1 MINKLFKKNLSYN
14 KSSCQNEKLRID
26 ENCPYYGISQEVQ
39 FVKSRINVILQKL
52 SSGMT
57 ENLVSTW
64 LKNNLLTILVLI
76 SVSVVSASG
85 ESLFT
90 LGASQTYAPVP
101 KSLYGGVQARS
112 VGDLISIIM
121 DETVTVSNTLS
132 YNSGKKSETTDN
144 FSKFFNTILGKHL
157 LNDNLGTFGGTNK
170 VANSADQSNKMAF
183 GDKIAV
189 QVVQQMPN
197 GNLVVQGKKTLVN
210 GNERSD
216 LLVSG
221 IVDPRW
227 ISSGGQVYSK
237 NVANLQFAVSGR
249 GAISRSSGDG
259 IVNRFIKYLF

>member
-1 MINKLFKKNLSYN
+1 MINNLLKKNLTYN
-14 KSSCQNEKLRID
+14 QSVCRNERSFQD
-26 ENCPYYGISQEVQ
+26 EKCPYYSISQEVQ
-39 FVKSRINVILQKL
+39 FVKSRVNLLLQAL
-52 SSGMT
+52 SRGMT

-64 LKNNLLTILVLI
+64 LKKSLLVFLALI
-76 SVSVVSASG
+76 SISLSANA

-121 DETVTVSNTLS
+121 DESITVKNQLS
-132 YNSGKKSETTDN
+132 YNSGKKTETTDN
-144 FSKFFNTILGKHL
+144 FSKFFNTILGRQL

-170 VANSADQSNKMAF
+170 VANSADQNNKLAF
-183 GDKIAV
+183 GDHIGV

-210 GNERSD
+210 GSERSD

-221 IVDPRW
+221 VIDPRW
-227 ISSGGQVYSK
+227 ISSSGQVYSK
-237 NVANLQFAVSGR
+237 YVANLQFAVSGR
-249 GAISRSSGDG
+249 GSISRSGNEG

>member
-1 MINKLFKKNLSYN
+1 MINNLFKKSLITVIVLTSISLSVN
-14 KSSCQNEKLRID
+14 
-26 ENCPYYGISQEVQ
+26 
-39 FVKSRINVILQKL
+39 
-52 SSGMT
+52 
-57 ENLVSTW
+57 
-64 LKNNLLTILVLI
+64 
-76 SVSVVSASG
+76 A

-121 DETVTVSNTLS
+121 DEAVTVTNKLA
-132 YNSGKKSETTDN
+132 YNSGKTSSTTDN
-144 FSKFFNTILGKHL
+144 FSKFFNTVLGRHMI
-157 LNDNLGTFGGTNK
+157 NDNLGTFGGSNS

-216 LLVSG
+216 LIVTG

-227 ISSGGQVYSK
+227 ISSSGQVYSK
-237 NVANLQFAVSGR
+237 YVANLQFAISGR
-249 GAISRSSGDG
+249 GSISRSGNEG
-259 IVNRFIKYLF
+259 VINRFIKYLF

>member
-1 MINKLFKKNLSYN
+1 MINKLLKEDLNCN
-14 KSSCQNEKLRID
+14 NSSSQNAELD
-26 ENCPYYGISQEVQ
+26 ENCAYYGISQEVKV
-39 FVKSRINVILQKL
+39 VKSCVNFILERL
-52 SSGMT
+52 SHTMT
-57 ENLVSTW
+57 ENLVSKL
-64 LKNNLLTILVLI
+64 LKKSLITALVLI
-76 SVSVVSASG
+76 SFAAG
-85 ESLFT
+85 AGAESLFT

-121 DETVTVSNTLS
+121 DETVLVSNTLS

-144 FSKFFNTILGKHL
+144 FSKFFNTVLGRHL
-157 LNDNLGTFGGTNK
+157 INDNLGTFGGSNK
-170 VANSADQSNKMAF
+170 VANSADQSNKMSF

-221 IVDPRW
+221 IVDPHW